1 VTQARVLWRRLDAPG
16 HDACRLT
23 RVAAGWRLEGSA
35 VSLESGVP
43 ARLDYRVTC
52 DRGWRSQRGRVRG
65 WFGERAVALTVIR
78 DAGGW
83 TVNGERAPGLED
95 CVDLDL
101 GFTPATNLLPIRR
114 LALAVGEAAEPT
126 AAWLDVSAGTLEPL
140 SQRYER
146 RTEDAFWYE
155 APRFGYAAS
164 LDVAASGFVR
174 RYPGLWE
181 MEA

>member
-52 DRGWRSQRGRVRG
+52 DRGWRSQRGQVRG
-65 WFGERAVALTVIR
+65 WFGERAVVLTVVR

-83 TVNGERAPGLED
+83 TVNGERAAGLED
-95 CVDLDL
+95 CVDLDF

-114 LALAVGEAAEPT
+114 LHCRSERQPSRRLHGLTSRQARWSLYRNAMSG
-126 AAWLDVSAGTLEPL
+126 
-140 SQRYER
+140 ER
-146 RTEDAFWYE
+146 RTPSGTR
-155 APRFGYAAS
+155 PR
-164 LDVAASGFVR
+164 ASGT
-174 RYPGLWE
+174 PDLST
-181 MEA
+181 